1 MKKQKLKHPYKN
13 LVMKK
18 SILTW
23 ALILMVGISTSFAH
37 GKEGVSEK
45 VINSF
50 KKEFTEAQ
58 NVQWESTKDLA
69 KATFTIHGQVMFA
82 YYNNDGNLLA
92 VTRNI
97 VAAQLPISLLTDIKK
112 NYNEYWISDLF
123 EMSSDNNT
131 TYYITLENGD
141 QKVVLK
147 SDDSRN
153 WETFK
158 KEKKVVS

>member
-1 MKKQKLKHPYKN
+1 
-13 LVMKK
+13 MKK

-23 ALILMVGISTSFAH
+23 ALILMVGVSTTFAH
-37 GKEGVSEK
+37 GIEGVSEK
-45 VINSF
+45 VMNSF
-50 KKEFTEAQ
+50 KKDFTEAKD
-58 NVQWESTKDLA
+58 VQWETTKELS
-69 KATFTIHGQVMFA
+69 KATFTIHGQIMFA
-82 YYNNDGNLLA
+82 YYNNDANLLA

-97 VAAQLPISLLTDIKK
+97 VAAQLPLNLLNEMKK
-112 NYNEYWISDLF
+112 SYNEYWISDLF
-123 EMSSDNNT
+123 EMSSENNT

-141 QKVVLK
+141 QKIVLK

>member
-1 MKKQKLKHPYKN
+1 MKKQKLKHPHKN

-45 VINSF
+45 VMNSF

-58 NVQWESTKDLA
+58 NVQWEITKDLS

-82 YYNNDGNLLA
+82 YYNNDASLLA

-97 VAAQLPISLLTDIKK
+97 VAAQLSISLLTEMKI

-123 EMSSDNNT
+123 EMST
-131 TYYITLENGD
+131 
-141 QKVVLK
+141 
-147 SDDSRN
+147 
-153 WETFK
+153 
-158 KEKKVVS
+158 EKNMT